1 MYCTNSPGSYTD
13 TLEPQVRQ
21 QFGFASGYFKQKKM
35 DHAVLHS
42 PNIVRL
48 NAAEG

>member
-21 QFGFASGYFKQKKM
+21 QFGFACGYFEQEKM
-35 DHAVLHS
+35 AHAVLHS
-42 PNIVRL
+42 PNIGRL
-48 NAAEG
+48 NEAEG